1 MSGVLGIE
9 MGAEHLRLVHGS
21 NAGGVLRLH
30 DFESEESLTANPE
43 NLAQQLEVLVA
54 RKGYRS
60 WPVAI
65 SLSGP
70 GVVHR
75 LLDFPF
81 MPLNELAVVVQREMR
96 SFEGGEEVTIDW
108 EVTDEVVSGD
118 LKQFRVLVAMAP
130 RSQVDE
136 ARQLLDRCHLKP
148 ALITTAPT
156 SLLRALKLVEGGETG
171 LRVFLFLGSQ
181 EGYLLGAM
189 DGVWSF
195 YREFS
200 SGGSEGGIHSFVGEA
215 MKEAHRALLYHRQH
229 FADGGGLNFLLAG
242 ERGLEELKARLRNEM
257 DSEGEIVRPGPSLDL
272 TPLKER
278 AQFFQA
284 EFPRFIIPLGLVAAT
299 HVKRG
304 INLIPET
311 ARASVRNWPTVNLSF
326 LYQPVSMMMIL
337 LILAAFHFYLVR
349 AERHYRD
356 LLSERKV
363 LYAQWLP
370 AIELAKKSRAL
381 HENQR
386 LLNESLSVNQIYEP
400 PPPWVTLFKTLSRLA
415 PPDLIFTTLS
425 MGRDNGKWQI
435 NLKGEV
441 VSSGAYDAQLAFSD
455 FYRSLKGSLR
465 LEEIE
470 LLPLKMSTIK
480 ETGQVSGETEL
491 AVPPGG
497 EVSPVGQGTEIE
509 KTKIQ
514 FEVRGQVRF
523 L

>member
-1 MSGVLGIE
+1 MPGVLGIE
-9 MGAEHLRLVHGS
+9 MGVEHLRLVHGT
-21 NAGGVLRLH
+21 NAGTVLRLH

-43 NLAQQLEVLVA
+43 NVAQQLEVLVA

-60 WPVAI
+60 WPVAL

-81 MPLNELAVVVQREMR
+81 MPLNELGVVVQREMR

-108 EVTDEVVSGD
+108 EVTDEVVTGD
-118 LKQFRVLVAMAP
+118 LKQLRVLVALAP

-156 SLLRALKLVEGGETG
+156 SLLRALKLVEGGTTG

-181 EGYLLGAM
+181 EGYLLGTMNGA
-189 DGVWSF
+189 WSF

-200 SGGSEGGIHSFVGEA
+200 SGGSEGGIHHYVGEA

-229 FADGGGLNFLLAG
+229 FSDGGGLNFLLAG
-242 ERGLEELKARLRNEM
+242 ESGLEELKARLKNEM
-257 DSEGEIVRPGPSLDL
+257 DSEGEIVRPGPSLDC
-272 TPLKER
+272 TALKER
-278 AQFFQA
+278 AQFFQD

-299 HVKRG
+299 NVKRG
-304 INLIPET
+304 INLIPEI

-326 LYQPVSMMMIL
+326 LNQPVSMMMIV
-337 LILAAFHFYLVR
+337 LILTAFHFYVDH
-349 AERHYRD
+349 AEQHYRN
-356 LLSERKV
+356 LLSERKA

-370 AIELAKKSRAL
+370 AIEMAKKGRAL

-386 LLNESLSVNQIYEP
+386 LLSESLSVNQMNKP

-415 PPDLIFTTLS
+415 PPALIFTTLS
-425 MGRDNGKWQI
+425 LGRNNGQWQI

-441 VSSGAYDAQLAFSD
+441 VSSEAYDAQLAFSD

-480 ETGQVSGETEL
+480 ETGHVSGETEPD
-491 AVPPGG
+491 VPPGG
-497 EVSPVGQGTEIE
+497 EIPHGGQGTEME

-514 FEVRGQVRF
+514 FEVRGRMRS

>member
-1 MSGVLGIE
+1 MPGVLGIE
-9 MGAEHLRLVHGS
+9 MGVEHLRLVHGT
-21 NAGGVLRLH
+21 NAGKVLRLH

-43 NLAQQLEVLVA
+43 NVAQQLEVLVA

-60 WPVAI
+60 WPVAL

-118 LKQFRVLVAMAP
+118 LKQLRVLVALAP

-156 SLLRALKLVEGGETG
+156 SLLRALKLVEGGTKG

-189 DGVWSF
+189 NGVWSF

-200 SGGSEGGIHSFVGEA
+200 SGGSEGEIHHYVGEA

-229 FADGGGLNFLLAG
+229 FSDGGGLNFLLAG
-242 ERGLEELKARLRNEM
+242 ERGLEELKARLKNEM
-257 DSEGEIVRPGPSLDL
+257 DSEGEIVRPGPSLDF
-272 TPLKER
+272 TALKER
-278 AQFFQA
+278 AQFFQD

-299 HVKRG
+299 NVKRG
-304 INLIPET
+304 INLIPEI

-326 LYQPVSMMMIL
+326 LKQPVSMMMIV
-337 LILAAFHFYLVR
+337 LILTAFHFYLVR

-356 LLSERKV
+356 LLSYRKA

-370 AIELAKKSRAL
+370 AIEVAKKGRAL

-386 LLNESLSVNQIYEP
+386 LLSESLSVNQMNEP
-400 PPPWVTLFKTLSRLA
+400 PPPWVKLFKTLSRLA

-425 MGRDNGKWQI
+425 VGRNNGQWQI

-441 VSSGAYDAQLAFSD
+441 VSSEAYDAQLAFSD
-455 FYRSLKGSLR
+455 FYRSLKGSLG

-470 LLPLKMSTIK
+470 LLPLKMSTLK
-480 ETGQVSGETEL
+480 ETGPVSGETEPDMPPRGE
-491 AVPPGG
+491 VPPGG
-497 EVSPVGQGTEIE
+497 QRTEME

-514 FEVRGQVRF
+514 FEVRGQMRS